1 MFTEICGL
9 LDFLCAVVGMLME
22 MDIPVRNNEKG
33 LELIFSSSL
42 IDIAIGAFKSNQA
55 AVLRSRPVIQVVGSV
70 RTTRKTINLDEKQC
84 VTEFGKMP
92 WF

>member
-1 MFTEICGL
+1 MK
-9 LDFLCAVVGMLME
+9 
-22 MDIPVRNNEKG
+22 RR

-92 WF
+92 WFWIYFLFKTLKSFLVIVWGFA